1 MGTHPAVVVSPAF
14 VYETVSIKPE
24 ERGTS
29 VDVDFST
36 FFYIRNILFAH
47 KINFPNFETKNI
59 IFAVEIENT

>member
-29 VDVDFST
+29 VELIFQPFS
-36 FFYIRNILFAH
+36 IRNILFAH